1 MGERLWL
8 HTAAHLRFY
17 RRSRIVLGVG
27 LAILGLWSLT
37 LLPLFFGG
45 SNAGRFNQLRSVAQQ
60 LTTLGWLLSAALGL
74 YVTSTHLRNRS
85 LQVIL
90 TRPGSPQ
97 LWLASV
103 FASALIV
110 AAAMQAIGAVV
121 TLVLSLAWG
130 VPYQIGFFYM
140 AVNAVFQAA
149 IVIAVLTTLGAV
161 LHPVVA
167 FLVFVLFNENTFES
181 LRFGVELMKAQNH
194 GGWFLDVGAA
204 ARDRH
209 PHGAADAVPV
219 RSPDDRGGAVDAG
232 DRDRLGLPAGDGGLQ
247 LRRRRRLLP
256 ARRSRPAPAIV
267 RHDDLSRGA
276 IDQRGRSM
284 RYSTCG
290 RKGCPA
296 ASRG

>member
-1 MGERLWL
+1 
-8 HTAAHLRFY
+8 
-17 RRSRIVLGVG
+17 
-27 LAILGLWSLT
+27 
-37 LLPLFFGG
+37 
-45 SNAGRFNQLRSVAQQ
+45 
-60 LTTLGWLLSAALGL
+60 
-74 YVTSTHLRNRS
+74 
-85 LQVIL
+85 VIL

-121 TLVLSLAWG
+121 TLVLSLVWG

-194 GGWFLDVGAA
+194 GGWFLEGARPLVIA
-204 ARDRH
+204 IHTVLPMQYPFEGQTTGVVQSMRVTGTDWAYLL
-209 PHGAADAVPV
+209 ATAVY
-219 RSPDDRGGAVDAG
+219 SFAVVAVCF
-232 DRDRLGLPAGDGGLQ
+232 LLAEVA
-247 LRRRRRLLP
+247 LRRRSF
-256 ARRSRPAPAIV
+256 A
-267 RHDDLSRGA
+267 
-276 IDQRGRSM
+276 
-284 RYSTCG
+284 TTT
-290 RKGCPA
+290 
-296 ASRG
+296 

>member
-45 SNAGRFNQLRSVAQQ
+45 SNAGRFNQLRGVAQQ

-130 VPYQIGFFYM
+130 VPYQIGFFYL

-181 LRFGVELMKAQNH
+181 LRFGAELMKAQNH
-194 GGWFLDVGAA
+194 GGWLVDIGRPLVIAIHTVLPMQYPFEAQTTGVVQSMRVTGTDWGYLLATAAYSLAVIAVCFLLAEVA
-204 ARDRH
+204 
-209 PHGAADAVPV
+209 
-219 RSPDDRGGAVDAG
+219 
-232 DRDRLGLPAGDGGLQ
+232 
-247 LRRRRRLLP
+247 LRRRSF
-256 ARRSRPAPAIV
+256 A
-267 RHDDLSRGA
+267 
-276 IDQRGRSM
+276 
-284 RYSTCG
+284 TTT
-290 RKGCPA
+290 
-296 ASRG
+296 